1 MTEQELREKIIERPP
16 GQLVLD
22 LENPRFGLS
31 DAANEPEA
39 LRLLAQRANLKELWD
54 SIAARGFESYE
65 PLVGFET
72 AAGSNRFVI
81 VEGNRRLAAVKTLL
95 NPELLTGIKSTTPP
109 ELGAVQRATLNLL
122 PVYVVG
128 DRHEADDYIGYKHI
142 NGPQTWGSLAKAKFA
157 VRLFDKMPAA
167 TEGDNRVQILSRR
180 LGDSRQLIIR
190 TLVAYKIFEQ
200 ARELEYLSNALLEE
214 QSIDFSHLYTVLQ
227 SPAARSYIGLP
238 EAPLNE
244 KLVRRNPVPKTHGT
258 QLRNL
263 FSWLFGAEG
272 TEPVI
277 KQQGS
282 DRPKLLKVLAS
293 PVATETLEQTRD
305 FERAVA
311 EAGFAVD
318 DWFGSTVK
326 LEALSKRV
334 SDGVSDL
341 PADTD
346 RDVLGKGYTRIT
358 ASGRNVAA
366 ASALLQSL
374 FKIMTGAEPTATLRS
389 AARKTP
395 E

>member
-1 MTEQELREKIIERPP
+1 M
-16 GQLVLD
+16 
-22 LENPRFGLS
+22 
-31 DAANEPEA
+31 PEY
-39 LRLLAQRANLKELWD
+39 
-54 SIAARGFESYE
+54 G
-65 PLVGFET
+65 V
-72 AAGSNRFVI
+72 
-81 VEGNRRLAAVKTLL
+81 
-95 NPELLTGIKSTTPP
+95 TGIKSTTPP
-109 ELGAVQRATLNLL
+109 ELGPVQRATLNLL
-122 PVYVVG
+122 PVYVVSN
-128 DRHEADDYIGYKHI
+128 RHEADDYIGYKHI

-167 TEGDNRVQILSRR
+167 GEGDNRVQILSRR

-200 ARELEYLSNALLEE
+200 ARELEYLSDALLDE

-227 SPAARSYIGLP
+227 SPVARRYIGLP

-244 KLVRRNPVPKTHGT
+244 KLVRKNPVPKTHGA

-293 PVATETLEQTRD
+293 PVAIETLEQTRD

-341 PADTD
+341 PNDTD

-366 ASALLQSL
+366 ASTLLQSL
-374 FKIMTGAEPTATLRS
+374 FQINIGAEPAASLQS
-389 AARKTP
+389 AALKTP
-395 E
+395 K